1 MAWDVVRFR
10 ATCPRLIKADLV
22 WRIRSLVTV
31 KLLMSWDIRPGQEQT
46 YFEFAMQTFAPALMK
61 MGWQP
66 TEAWYTLYGDGPQ
79 ILTAGITDS
88 LEEMRSILD
97 SDEWEELKNRLLEYV
112 TNFDYKV
119 IPATGRFQL

>member
-1 MAWDVVRFR
+1 
-10 ATCPRLIKADLV
+10 
-22 WRIRSLVTV
+22 VTV

-66 TEAWYTLYGDGPQ
+66 TEAWYTLYGDAPQ

-88 LEEMRSILD
+88 VDKMREILD
-97 SDEWEELKNRLLEYV
+97 SDEWEELKSRLLEYV
-112 TNFDYKV
+112 TNFEYKGV
-119 IPATGRFQL
+119 PATGRFQM

>member
-1 MAWDVVRFR
+1 M
-10 ATCPRLIKADLV
+10 
-22 WRIRSLVTV
+22 TV

-66 TEAWYTLYGDGPQ
+66 TEAWYTLYGDAPQ

-88 LEEMRSILD
+88 VEKMREILD
-97 SDEWEELKNRLLEYV
+97 SDEWEELRGRLLEYV
-112 TNFDYKV
+112 TNFEYKV
-119 IPATGRFQL
+119 VPATGRFQM

>member
-1 MAWDVVRFR
+1 
-10 ATCPRLIKADLV
+10 
-22 WRIRSLVTV
+22 
-31 KLLMSWDIRPGQEQT
+31 MSWDIRPGQEQT

-79 ILTAGITDS
+79 IVTAGITDS

-112 TNFDYKV
+112 TDFDYKV

>member
-1 MAWDVVRFR
+1 VA
-10 ATCPRLIKADLV
+10 I
-22 WRIRSLVTV
+22 

-46 YFEFAMQTFAPALMK
+46 YFEFAMQTFAPALME

-88 LEEMRSILD
+88 VDKMRDILESG
-97 SDEWEELKNRLLEYV
+97 EWEDLKGQLLEYV
-112 TNFDYKV
+112 TNFEYKV
-119 IPATGRFQL
+119 IPATGRFQM

>member
-1 MAWDVVRFR
+1 MA
-10 ATCPRLIKADLV
+10 I
-22 WRIRSLVTV
+22 

-46 YFEFAMQTFAPALMK
+46 YFEFAMQTFAPALME

-88 LEEMRSILD
+88 VDKMRDILESG
-97 SDEWEELKNRLLEYV
+97 EWEDLKGQLLEYV
-112 TNFDYKV
+112 TNFEYKV
-119 IPATGRFQL
+119 IPATGRFQM